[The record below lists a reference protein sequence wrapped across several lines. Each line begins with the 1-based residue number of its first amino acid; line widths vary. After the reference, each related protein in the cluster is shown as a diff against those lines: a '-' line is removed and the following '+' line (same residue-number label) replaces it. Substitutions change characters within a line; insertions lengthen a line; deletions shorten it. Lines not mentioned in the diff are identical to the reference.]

1 MLSFF
6 SFLVCKIYVKA
17 PNTLRGGTSNYT
29 SQEHYGIPKL
39 VVTPTDGLGS
49 ALALPIMGKCKAEAY
64 EIAKS
69 SLELIKVVVVQTN
82 ENDDNL
88 L

>member
-1 MLSFF
+1 
-6 SFLVCKIYVKA
+6 V
-17 PNTLRGGTSNYT
+17 
-29 SQEHYGIPKL
+29 IPA
-39 VVTPTDGLGS
+39 DGLGS
-49 ALALPIMGKCKAEAY
+49 ALALPIMGKGKAEAY